1 MNKRNNSTW
10 LSVQRWHCLSSQNVE
25 LGFQVQTHLVLLI
38 TTVFIQKWTGFKVG
52 TRLVLLINTVFIQM
66 CELGFQVETQ
76 MLLLITIVFMC
87 ITSFFFANLC
97 ITSLTEAVRAKRQR
111 QGERRSDIWRGKVCR
126 PQLELIFHVYICSN
140 LTEIQMYIFRI
151 NKRET
156 KIHNN
161 VCISHVLFP
170 IFS

>member
-10 LSVQRWHCLSSQNVE
+10 LSVQRWQSFISKCGTGVPSSNTLGTTHHYCFHPKVNWVQSRNTASTTHQYCFHPNV
-25 LGFQVQTHLVLLI
+25 
-38 TTVFIQKWTGFKVG
+38 WTGVPSW
-52 TRLVLLINTVFIQM
+52 NTDA
-66 CELGFQVETQ
+66 TT
-76 MLLLITIVFMC
+76 ITIVFMC

-111 QGERRSDIWRGKVCR
+111 QGERRSKGSDIWRGKVCR
-126 PQLELIFHVYICSN
+126 PQL
-140 LTEIQMYIFRI
+140 YIFRI
-151 NKRET
+151 NKRE
-156 KIHNN
+156 KIPIN